1 VLQSL
6 KRSELGSRIAAFL
19 LYVAVAVFGMSPV
32 QATATQFITNGN
44 FTATSLSSPGGYIC
58 KSGTTCVSNVTSW
71 TSTCNNNTCGS
82 GPTAASLLFAGTN
95 GSAFNGNN
103 GLWGTVP
110 DAPGGGNTIAIDG
123 DPTYGASLSQTISG
137 LLIGSTYTVD
147 FEQAA
152 AQQKGTSGAT
162 TERWAVTFGT
172 STQDSTLMND
182 PSHGVQAW
190 NAQSLTFVATSTS
203 EILKFLA
210 VGTPGGE
217 PPVVLLGDVSLT
229 GPSVPEPATWAMMLV
244 GLAMTGAAMRRRMV
258 RTSSQTA

>member
-1 VLQSL
+1 
-6 KRSELGSRIAAFL
+6 
-19 LYVAVAVFGMSPV
+19 MSAV
-32 QATATQFITNGN
+32 QANAAQFITNGN

-58 KSGTTCVSNVTSW
+58 KVGTTCTSNVTGWS
-71 TSTCNNNTCGS
+71 STCNNNTCGS

-95 GSAFNGNN
+95 GSAFNGNI

-110 DAPGGGNTIAIDG
+110 DAPLGGNTIAIDG
-123 DPTYGASLSQTISG
+123 DPTYGASISQTING
-137 LLIGSTYTVD
+137 LVNGGTYTVT

-152 AQQKGTSGAT
+152 AQQHGTNGAT

-172 STQDSTLMND
+172 TTQNSTLMTN
-182 PSHGVQAW
+182 PSHSVQAW
-190 NAQSLTFVATSTS
+190 NSQSLTFVATSTS

-229 GPSVPEPATWAMMLV
+229 GPAVPEPATWAMMLV
-244 GLAMTGAAMRRRMV
+244 GLAMTGAALRRRMV
-258 RTSSQTA
+258 RTASPTA